1 MTDASAHSP
10 RTPDGYRH
18 NPLTTS
24 GPRIRADVVDVYI
37 FRTLSPLKTQDPR
50 PKTLSFLQL
59 LRAKDPLSSTWQPIM
74 GHVEHGETA
83 TDTARRELTEEVSLD
98 SHGTDVLGFWALE
111 QIWPFYIAQIDCV
124 VLSPRFAVEVTP
136 TWEPTLNPEHTAHRW
151 ITVPADHNAD
161 ETRDTLD
168 AHFMWPGQRHTITEI
183 LRDITREN
191 ALPRE
196 RLRIK

>member
-1 MTDASAHSP
+1 MTTSP
-10 RTPDGYRH
+10 NRTPDGYRH
-18 NPLTTS
+18 TPLTTS
-24 GPRIRADVVDVYI
+24 GPRIRADVVDAYI
-37 FRTLSPLKTQDPR
+37 FRRASPQLATGHWP
-50 PKTLSFLQL
+50 LAFLQL
-59 LRAKDPLSSTWQPIM
+59 LRAKDPLAQTWQPIM
-74 GHVEHGETA
+74 GHVEQGETA
-83 TDTARRELTEEVSLD
+83 TDTAIRELKEEVSLD
-98 SHGTDVLGFWALE
+98 ARGPDVLGFWALE

-124 VLSPRFAVEVTP
+124 VLSPRFAIEVKP
-136 TWEPTLNPEHTAHRW
+136 SWEPTLNPEHTAHRW

-196 RLRIK
+196 RLRIR

>member
-1 MTDASAHSP
+1 MTDTSAHSP

-18 NPLTTS
+18 TPLTTS

-37 FRTLSPLKTQDPR
+37 FRRVSPHLATAHSPLA
-50 PKTLSFLQL
+50 FLQL
-59 LRAKDPLSSTWQPIM
+59 LRAKDPLSQTWQPIM
-74 GHVEHGETA
+74 GHVEPGETA
-83 TDTARRELTEEVSLD
+83 IDTARRELTEEVSLD
-98 SHGTDVLGFWALE
+98 SRGPDVLGFWALE

-124 VLSPRFAVEVTP
+124 VLSPRFAVEVAP
-136 TWEPTLNPEHTAHRW
+136 TWEPKLNPEHTAHRW
-151 ITVPADHNAD
+151 ITVPGDHNSD

-168 AHFMWPGQRHTITEI
+168 AHFMWPGQRHTIIEI

-196 RLRIK
+196 RLRIRN